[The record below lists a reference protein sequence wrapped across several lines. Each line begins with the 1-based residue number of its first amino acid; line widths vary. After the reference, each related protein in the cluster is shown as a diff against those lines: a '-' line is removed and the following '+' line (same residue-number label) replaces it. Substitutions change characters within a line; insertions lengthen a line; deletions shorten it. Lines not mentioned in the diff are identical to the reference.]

1 LLAILAYFVMTLI
14 SSRTLV
20 VWGASVA
27 TVSILLFGLWPEEVA
42 RESIRKPWVAGR
54 YVYSNQVIGRDVPGM
69 NIKSEIP
76 LLETHGF
83 LKTQVFVPDNL
94 RVVTPDNMLK
104 VGESLAL
111 TTCSNC
117 HSLSDTGM
125 RPLQNYFGGT
135 SNVAEV
141 ETYLRGALSTGA
153 TLYMPMIPLKPEEA
167 EALAVFIVNMKQPQA
182 AIAHIQHKAALA
194 QADKPAALPAT
205 LTEEVR

>member
-1 LLAILAYFVMTLI
+1 MTLI

-42 RESIRKPWVAGR
+42 RESIRKPWVAGQ
-54 YVYSNQVIGRDVPGM
+54 YIYSNQVVGRDVPGM

-83 LKTQVFVPDNL
+83 LKTQVFVPNEL

-125 RPLQNYFGGT
+125 RPLHRYFGGT
-135 SNVAEV
+135 TNVTEV
-141 ETYLRGALSTGA
+141 ENYLRGALSTGA

-194 QADKPAALPAT
+194 QADQAAALPAT
-205 LTEEVR
+205 LTQEVR